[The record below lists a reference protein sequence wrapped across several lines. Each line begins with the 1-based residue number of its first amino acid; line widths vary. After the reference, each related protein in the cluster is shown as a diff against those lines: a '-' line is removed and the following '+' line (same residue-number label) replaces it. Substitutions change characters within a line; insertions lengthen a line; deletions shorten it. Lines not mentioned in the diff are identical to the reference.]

1 MEFDCE
7 AEINRLFVGSM
18 YIFGFFTFF
27 LLTLSSGYTRMER
40 YLTYRVLDFEKKL
53 EAYKRGVDTLSSD
66 EETTEETTEETESSS
81 EEDSESSSEEE
92 TNPDEVIVDE
102 RWEYT
107 NTLN

>member
-40 YLTYRVLDFEKKL
+40 YLTYRVLDLEKKL

-66 EETTEETTEETESSS
+66 EETESSS
-81 EEDSESSSEEE
+81 DEDTDTNSDEEKYQ
-92 TNPDEVIVDE
+92 DEVVVDE

>member
-27 LLTLSSGYTRMER
+27 LITLSNGYTRMER
-40 YLTYRVLDFEKKL
+40 YLSYRILDLEKKL

-66 EETTEETTEETESSS
+66 EEITEESSS
-81 EEDSESSSEEE
+81 DEDNQTSSEEQE
-92 TNPDEVIVDE
+92 NYPDELVVDD
-102 RWEYT
+102 RWEYK
-107 NTLN
+107 NTL